1 MLNKKIKEIINRKG
15 KKPIV
20 CLTAYSKVIAEIL
33 DKKCD
38 IILVGDSLG
47 MVLYGMKSTREVTL
61 DMMINHA
68 KSVKMGVKKS
78 ILVVD
83 MPYQTYNN
91 KKEAY
96 KNAKKIIQSTQC
108 DALKLEG
115 GKKIINIIR
124 YLVKKDIPIM
134 GHIGLLP
141 QSEKGK
147 FRFKGKTEIE
157 RKKIFQDAKLL
168 SESGAFA
175 IVIECVEQNLAAAI
189 TRSIL
194 VPTIGIGAS
203 QECDGQILVTDD
215 LVGLSNFSPKFLK
228 KYSNLKKIISKSVLR
243 FRKDVIYKK
252 FPGKKN
258 IY

>member
-1 MLNKKIKEIINRKG
+1 MLNKKIKEIISRKG

-20 CLTAYSKVIAEIL
+20 CLTAYSKAIAEIL

>member
-1 MLNKKIKEIINRKG
+1 MGQKTNPIGIRLGINKTWSSIWFDEKNYASKLHEDILIRKFLNKK
-15 KKPIV
+15 
-20 CLTAYSKVIAEIL
+20 LSDASIA
-33 DKKCD
+33 
-38 IILVGDSLG
+38 
-47 MVLYGMKSTREVTL
+47 
-61 DMMINHA
+61 
-68 KSVKMGVKKS
+68 
-78 ILVVD
+78 
-83 MPYQTYNN
+83 
-91 KKEAY
+91 
-96 KNAKKIIQSTQC
+96 
-108 DALKLEG
+108 
-115 GKKIINIIR
+115 
-124 YLVKKDIPIM
+124 
-134 GHIGLLP
+134 
-141 QSEKGK
+141 
-147 FRFKGKTEIE
+147 KTEIE

-215 LVGLSNFSPKFLK
+215 LVGLSNLSPKFLK

-252 FPGKKN
+252 FPGKIN

>member
-1 MLNKKIKEIINRKG
+1 
-15 KKPIV
+15 
-20 CLTAYSKVIAEIL
+20 
-33 DKKCD
+33 
-38 IILVGDSLG
+38 
-47 MVLYGMKSTREVTL
+47 
-61 DMMINHA
+61 
-68 KSVKMGVKKS
+68 
-78 ILVVD
+78 
-83 MPYQTYNN
+83 
-91 KKEAY
+91 
-96 KNAKKIIQSTQC
+96 
-108 DALKLEG
+108 
-115 GKKIINIIR
+115 
-124 YLVKKDIPIM
+124 M

-215 LVGLSNFSPKFLK
+215 LVGLSNFSPKFLR